1 MKERLSKKSEALL
14 EKRLG
19 IKASRRSTF
28 VGFRP
33 TYFKDKSKYSKADR
47 RKNKILWSK
56 GGFVCYLKQS
66 GTEVPG
72 HYAAENGNFTN
83 IPMITKLKI

>member
-19 IKASRRSTF
+19 IKASRGSTF

-47 RKNKILWSK
+47 RKNKIL
-56 GGFVCYLKQS
+56 
-66 GTEVPG
+66 
-72 HYAAENGNFTN
+72 
-83 IPMITKLKI
+83 